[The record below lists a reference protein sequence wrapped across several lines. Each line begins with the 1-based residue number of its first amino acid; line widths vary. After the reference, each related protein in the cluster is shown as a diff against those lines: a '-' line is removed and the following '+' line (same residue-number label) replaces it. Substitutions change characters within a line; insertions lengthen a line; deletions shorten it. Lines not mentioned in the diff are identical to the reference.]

1 MKTILV
7 PTDFSDGAFNALSHA
22 LELAKLLDYNIEVI
36 HAYSMP
42 TTGSAIM
49 VNITE
54 ILEKNALEELE
65 TLKKRVSNLPNSAEV
80 VVSYR
85 ALHGPV
91 VDVINRLSKQAGID
105 FVVMGTQG
113 ASGITDKW
121 LGTNAADAAKHV
133 ENPLL
138 IIPSNLAY
146 KNIKQ
151 IMFATDL
158 KVVDNEHRLNF
169 ISKLAKISHAKI
181 EFLHIKKHGEEVD
194 QVQLTKYRG
203 QLNRAF
209 GENRSRITFHD
220 DDKVDE
226 GILQGIETYSPDIL
240 VLVRHDYGFFEGLF
254 HNSMSRKLVSES
266 ALPILVLQDK

>member
-7 PTDFSDGAFNALSHA
+7 PTDFSDGAFNALIHA

-65 TLKKRVSNLPNSAEV
+65 LLKQRVNKLPNTAEV
-80 VVSYR
+80 VISYR

-91 VDVINRLSKQAGID
+91 VDVINRLSKKAGTE

-121 LGTNAADAAKHV
+121 LGTNASDAVRHV
-133 ENPLL
+133 EDPLL
-138 IIPSNLAY
+138 VVPSNLAY
-146 KNIKQ
+146 KNIDK

-158 KVVDNEHRLNF
+158 KVVDNEVRLRF
-169 ISKLAKISHAKI
+169 ISELAKVSHAKI

-194 QVQLTKYRG
+194 QIKLEEYRS

-209 GENRSRITFHD
+209 GESRSRITFQD
-220 DDKVDE
+220 DDQVDE
-226 GILQGIETYSPDIL
+226 GIHHGIETHRPDIL

-254 HNSMSRKLVSES
+254 RNSMSRKLISES
-266 ALPILVLQDK
+266 KLPILVLQDK